1 MSSSVF
7 GFVGLG
13 AMGFPM
19 VEKALGA
26 GLTVHVFDTNAE
38 AADALAAKGAKREPS
53 AKVVADRAE
62 VVFVSLPNAPI
73 VELVALGADGIVHG
87 KAIRHY
93 IDLST
98 TGPTT
103 ARKVGDAM
111 AARGVSALDAPVSG
125 GPIGVR
131 NETLAVM
138 AAGAPETLDRAR
150 PFLDTFSTKVVHLGT
165 EVGKAQILK
174 LANNLLTA
182 TNMVI
187 VGEALAFAEKGGID
201 PEDLFS
207 VINAGSGRSW
217 VSEVAYPK
225 HVVTRRY
232 DQNFRTELMHKDVTL
247 CMQEAER
254 MGVPMWL
261 GANVRQFWQFAM
273 TQGMAGEDCSRI
285 APLIEGWACIEAD
298 PAGGEPQQVGQE
310 RKP

>member
-1 MSSSVF
+1 MSSRIF
-7 GFVGLG
+7 GFIGLG

-26 GLTVHVFDTNAE
+26 GLSVHVFDTNAS
-38 AADALAAKGAKREPS
+38 AVGTLAGKGARPETS
-53 AKVVADRAE
+53 AKSVADKAE
-62 VVFVSLPNAPI
+62 IVFVSLPTAPI
-73 VELVALGADGIVHG
+73 VEIVALGEDGIVHG

-98 TGPTT
+98 TGPTM
-103 ARKVGDAM
+103 ARKVAEAM

-131 NETLAVM
+131 NQTLAVM
-138 AAGAPETLDRAR
+138 AAGAKETLDLAR
-150 PFLDTFSTKVVHLGT
+150 PFLDAFTAKIVHLGT

-182 TNMVI
+182 TNMII
-187 VGEALAFAEKGGID
+187 VGEALAFAEKGGIE

-207 VINAGSGRSW
+207 IINAGSGRSW
-217 VSEVAYPK
+217 VSEIAYPK

-285 APLIEGWACIEAD
+285 APLIEGWAGVEAE
-298 PAGGEPQQVGQE
+298 PADGKME
-310 RKP
+310 

>member
-1 MSSSVF
+1 MSSKAF

-26 GLTVHVFDTNAE
+26 GLTVHVFDTNAAVVGE
-38 AADALAAKGAKREPS
+38 LADKGARQEVS
-53 AKVVADRAE
+53 ARAVADKTE
-62 VVFVSLPNAPI
+62 IVFVSLPNAPI
-73 VELVALGADGIVHG
+73 VEIVALGEDGIIHG
-87 KAIRHY
+87 KAVRHY

-98 TGPTT
+98 TGPTM

-111 AARGVSALDAPVSG
+111 AARGVSVLDAPVSG

-138 AAGAPETLDRAR
+138 AAGASQTLDLAK
-150 PFLDTFSTKVVHLGT
+150 PFLDSFTAKVVHLGT

-182 TNMVI
+182 TNMII
-187 VGEALAFAEKGGID
+187 VGEALAFAEKGGIEPD
-201 PEDLFS
+201 DLFS
-207 VINAGSGRSW
+207 IINSGSGRSW
-217 VSEVAYPK
+217 VSEIAYPK

-285 APLIEGWACIEAD
+285 AALIEGWAGLEAGAAD
-298 PAGGEPQQVGQE
+298 GRTE
-310 RKP
+310 

>member
-1 MSSSVF
+1 M
-7 GFVGLG
+7 VG
-13 AMGFPM
+13 
-19 VEKALGA
+19 KALAA
-26 GLTVHVFDTNAE
+26 GFEVHVFDTDTAAVAALVAE
-38 AADALAAKGAKREPS
+38 GAKGEESPAAVADA
-53 AKVVADRAE
+53 AE

-73 VELVALGADGIVHG
+73 VEAVALGDGGLIHG
-87 KAIRHY
+87 RRIRHY

-98 TGPTT
+98 TGPTM
-103 ARKVGDAM
+103 ARKVGEAM
-111 AARGVSALDAPVSG
+111 AGRGVSVLDAPVSG

-138 AAGAPETLDRAR
+138 AAGPQETLDRAR
-150 PFLDTFSTKVVHLGT
+150 PFLDTFTKTIVHLGP

-187 VGEALAFAEKGGID
+187 VGEALAFAEKGGIA
-201 PEDLFS
+201 PEDLFRI
-207 VINAGSGRSW
+207 VNAGSGRSW
-217 VSEVAYPK
+217 VSEIAYPK

-247 CMQEAER
+247 CLQEAER

-273 TQGMAGEDCSRI
+273 TQGMAGADCSRI
-285 APLIEGWACIEAD
+285 AELIEGWAGIEAGD
-298 PAGGEPQQVGQE
+298 ASEMAG
-310 RKP
+310 